1 MVLRGEGRG
10 TYLGQWLARGR
21 DQVSFAALEAV
32 SKLPLG
38 PRKKA
43 WGGSEGESLEWKAQQ
58 IGRTYLVRVRPD
70 GSVGA
75 QVELDV
81 AEHDLPGDAKAG
93 DEVLLLGRHAEPF
106 SSYANL
112 ERWGFIFS
120 LLFGDGRKARVSI
133 ESGDGCG
140 MANNAEKARGKS
152 SSCSSTQRVW
162 EGRKSE

>member
-1 MVLRGEGRG
+1 LVLRGEGRG

-58 IGRTYLVRVRPD
+58 IGRTY
-70 GSVGA
+70 
-75 QVELDV
+75 LDV